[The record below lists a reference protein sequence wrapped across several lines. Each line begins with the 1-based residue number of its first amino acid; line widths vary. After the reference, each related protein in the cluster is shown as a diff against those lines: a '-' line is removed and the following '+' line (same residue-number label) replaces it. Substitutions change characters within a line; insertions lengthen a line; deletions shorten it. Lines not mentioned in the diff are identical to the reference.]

1 MKTNDQKQLEFLYEQ
16 QVNQPFKLLDQ
27 EKKYF
32 DKVSDQLTEHIVSKA
47 SGLTK
52 FADAAHIYNQKK
64 TLTTFDDQLFVE
76 SLPWFFD
83 KVKTT
88 KLEFAVNN
96 TYKNW
101 IVHNALT
108 NVHVTRGEYSNSSPI
123 KLVFKNPH
131 NQVSVTDR
139 VDITDES
146 GIKEALKKCL
156 IKTLEMWYDHFGDS
170 REEELQNMWCDWR
183 TSELKYRPLK
193 DKLPEL
199 EGIF

>member
-83 KVKTT
+83 KVKTK
-88 KLEFAVNN
+88 KL
-96 TYKNW
+96 
-101 IVHNALT
+101 
-108 NVHVTRGEYSNSSPI
+108 
-123 KLVFKNPH
+123 
-131 NQVSVTDR
+131 
-139 VDITDES
+139 
-146 GIKEALKKCL
+146 
-156 IKTLEMWYDHFGDS
+156 
-170 REEELQNMWCDWR
+170 
-183 TSELKYRPLK
+183 
-193 DKLPEL
+193 
-199 EGIF
+199 